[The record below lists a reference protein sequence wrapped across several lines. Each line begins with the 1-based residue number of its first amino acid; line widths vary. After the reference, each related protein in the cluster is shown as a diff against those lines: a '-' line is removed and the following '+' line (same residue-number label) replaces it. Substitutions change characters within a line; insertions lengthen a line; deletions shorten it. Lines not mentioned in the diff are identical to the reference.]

1 MINLLTE
8 TGLNCPVPN
17 FYQLLTVQ
25 NARKDE
31 ETILKALG
39 AIRSGKR
46 PNDLLLLNYYNDLP
60 ISFGASIEYIDRG
73 IVVLMVHSFQ
83 AAAMLMQE
91 MTFIKSDLLPH
102 WVMANVLKVDRE
114 NNLAFL
120 ALFSYVHNPSERR
133 MHVRITLPEM
143 VEASFHNRKLQVP
156 GSVQDISFSGVALL
170 SPEETP
176 FREMEKGMVSLIL
189 PSSKLDVP
197 GTFIKCQEQQSIH
210 RHIFRLDMNARCER
224 ILSQY
229 IYQQQS
235 RIMDELKNI
244 SPDSKEEW
252 RL

>member
-1 MINLLTE
+1 MIQRLAE
-8 TGLNCPVPN
+8 IGLKCPVPHQ
-17 FYQLLTVQ
+17 YQPVTVQ

-31 ETILKALG
+31 EAILKALS
-39 AIRSGKR
+39 AIRTGKR
-46 PNDLLLLNYYNDLP
+46 PNDLFLLNYYNELP
-60 ISFGASIEYIDRG
+60 ISFGATIEYIDRG

-83 AAAMLMQE
+83 AVAMMMQN
-91 MTFIKSDLLPH
+91 MTFIRSNLLPH
-102 WVMANVLKVDRE
+102 WIVANVLKVDRE

-156 GSVQDISFSGVALL
+156 GAVQEISFGGVALL
-170 SPEETP
+170 APQENVLKE
-176 FREMEKGMVSLIL
+176 REKGMVSLQL
-189 PSSKLDVP
+189 PTVKLDVP
-197 GTFIKCQEQQSIH
+197 GTFIKYQEQESLH
-210 RHIFRLDMNARCER
+210 RHIFLLEMNTKCEK

-235 RIMDELKNI
+235 RIMKELNNI
-244 SPDSKEEW
+244 SNRKNDEW